1 MQNVE
6 EINKNI
12 ENKTVDKQAWQS
24 LGFDEL
30 QTIEIIRGIEN
41 GVDVSVYCKEEFNA
55 AQMKALRLGLE
66 EKLDVS
72 RFADA
77 QILASISIETI
88 SKLIL
93 NKVFAGNANLKPISG
108 NCWKNNCCI
117 RKSNECILS
126 IIDVEKIQKEE
137 KIKSSNSLYKLQVLM
152 ANTIYLSVLKE
163 IDRIIGEN
171 ISDSLA
177 GKLSDLYKTNVYNA
191 EKNKLS

>member
-12 ENKTVDKQAWQS
+12 ENKTVDKQVWQS

-41 GVDVSVYCKEEFNA
+41 GIDVSVYCKEEFNA

-77 QILASISIETI
+77 QYDYMPMEELAE
-88 SKLIL
+88 
-93 NKVFAGNANLKPISG
+93 AASG
-108 NCWKNNCCI
+108 GM
-117 RKSNECILS
+117 
-126 IIDVEKIQKEE
+126 
-137 KIKSSNSLYKLQVLM
+137 SLGGDCP
-152 ANTIYLSVLKE
+152 TDCTDFPRS
-163 IDRIIGEN
+163 
-171 ISDSLA
+171 
-177 GKLSDLYKTNVYNA
+177 
-191 EKNKLS
+191 

>member
-1 MQNVE
+1 MKVKNDEVYE
-6 EINKNI
+6 PLINKA
-12 ENKTVDKQAWQS
+12 V
-24 LGFDEL
+24 EL
-30 QTIEIIRGIEN
+30 KR
-41 GVDVSVYCKEEFNA
+41 K
-55 AQMKALRLGLE
+55 KR
-66 EKLDVS
+66 S
-72 RFADA
+72 RYSDA
-77 QILASISIETI
+77 QILASI

>member
-77 QILASISIETI
+77 QYDL
-88 SKLIL
+88 
-93 NKVFAGNANLKPISG
+93 
-108 NCWKNNCCI
+108 CRWKN
-117 RKSNECILS
+117 
-126 IIDVEKIQKEE
+126 
-137 KIKSSNSLYKLQVLM
+137 
-152 ANTIYLSVLKE
+152 
-163 IDRIIGEN
+163 
-171 ISDSLA
+171 
-177 GKLSDLYKTNVYNA
+177 
-191 EKNKLS
+191 